1 MRKGRKVLTSALLA
15 ALLAALPALARAAEG
30 GGAKPLIDWPL
41 VLTQVLGFV
50 ILVLILRATAWEP
63 LIAMLEDRRQKIAG
77 EFQDAK
83 RLQGEADAL
92 KAKYDQELRIIEAHA
107 RKRMLEAVAE
117 GQKVA
122 AEIKAQAHA
131 DATARIARADEE
143 IVHQLE
149 KSRAVLKEQMAA
161 LSIRAAE
168 RLLREKLDDADQRRL
183 VERFI
188 EEVDST
194 S

>member
-1 MRKGRKVLTSALLA
+1 MSKARKVLTSALLA
-15 ALLAALPALARAAEG
+15 ALLAALPAIARAAEG
-30 GGAKPLIDWPL
+30 GGSKPLIDWPL
-41 VLTQVLGFV
+41 VLTQALGFV

-77 EFQDAK
+77 EFEDAK

-92 KAKYDQELRIIEAHA
+92 KAKYEQELRIIEAHA

-122 AEIKAQAHA
+122 GEIKAQAHA
-131 DATARIARADEE
+131 DATARLQRAEEE
-143 IVHQLE
+143 IAHDLE
-149 KSRAVLKEQMAA
+149 KARAVLTEQRAV

-168 RLLREKLDDADQRRL
+168 RLLREKLDSAAQRRL

-188 EEVDST
+188 DEVDAT
-194 S
+194 P